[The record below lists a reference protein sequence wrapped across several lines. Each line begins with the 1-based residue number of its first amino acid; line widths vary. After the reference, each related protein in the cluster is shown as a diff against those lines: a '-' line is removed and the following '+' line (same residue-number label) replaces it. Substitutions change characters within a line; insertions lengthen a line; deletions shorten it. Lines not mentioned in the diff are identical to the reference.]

1 MMSKKHKKVCQILNY
16 IKHLLILVSAVIGC
30 VSISAFDSLAGIF
43 VGITFSAVGLK
54 IFAIT
59 AGIKK
64 IWSVIEKRKRR
75 TICYY

>member
-1 MMSKKHKKVCQILNY
+1 MMSKKHKKVCRILNY
-16 IKHLLILVSAVIGC
+16 IKHLLILVSAVTGC

-43 VGITFSAVGLK
+43 VGIMFSAVGLK

-75 TICYY
+75 IICYY